1 MVRGDVT
8 DGQRAEEV
16 EEVVQGDV
24 ELPVV
29 LVGTLDDPLD
39 PLPLRTPVRKTMV
52 KSDFLSFCLTWNKN
66 GHMQSDLKSP
76 GLFYYVHH
84 FG

>member
-29 LVGTLDDPLD
+29 LVGALDDPLD
-39 PLPLRTPVRKTMV
+39 PLPLRTPVRKTTAN
-52 KSDFLSFCLTWNKN
+52 SDFKIIFI
-66 GHMQSDLKSP
+66 
-76 GLFYYVHH
+76 
-84 FG
+84 

>member
-29 LVGTLDDPLD
+29 LVGALDDPLD
-39 PLPLRTPVRKTMV
+39 PLPLRTPVRK
-52 KSDFLSFCLTWNKN
+52 KR
-66 GHMQSDLKSP
+66 
-76 GLFYYVHH
+76 
-84 FG
+84 